1 MPDLLDII
9 TSSDKRK
16 KILLLLQ
23 DGPITLGEIR
33 RTLNFNAT
41 GILPQIRILEE
52 RNLVRQEGKQYALTG
67 IGQIVAKHLEPLVKT
82 VQVIEQQ
89 EEFWREHDLTAIPFQ
104 LLMKISELGDTQ
116 IIESSIEE
124 LFEPHKE
131 FLGNILESRRVMGIS
146 PIVHP
151 VYPDFFLRLAEMG
164 TDVSLILTRGAFYKV
179 EKEYSDMLAQGLS
192 FENGSLYISDE
203 DIRFAHVVTDV
214 FFSFSL
220 FFKNGVFDSRA
231 DLVSFDKS
239 ALLWGE
245 ELFNYYKERS
255 VKIEKL

>member
-151 VYPDFFLRLAEMG
+151 VYPDFFCFKFLKIKASMRSIVIPINE
-164 TDVSLILTRGAFYKV
+164 LIKAGEGFP
-179 EKEYSDMLAQGLS
+179 E
-192 FENGSLYISDE
+192 
-203 DIRFAHVVTDV
+203 
-214 FFSFSL
+214 
-220 FFKNGVFDSRA
+220 
-231 DLVSFDKS
+231 S
-239 ALLWGE
+239 A
-245 ELFNYYKERS
+245 
-255 VKIEKL
+255 